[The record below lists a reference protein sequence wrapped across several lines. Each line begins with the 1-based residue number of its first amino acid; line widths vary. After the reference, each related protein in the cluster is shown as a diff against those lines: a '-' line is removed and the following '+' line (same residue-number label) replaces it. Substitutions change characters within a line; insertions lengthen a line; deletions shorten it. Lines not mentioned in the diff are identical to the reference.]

1 LTLFQLPILYVSLLA
16 FCISSILN
24 LVVIRLSKNYST
36 KNKKYEI
43 RLSHKDIPPFGGLAT
58 SFSFFTAT
66 FLLGRAD
73 ENFIVIGICAVII
86 STLGLIDDILN
97 LDWKP
102 KLFIQS
108 LVILYPLIT
117 FNIFI
122 NIESFLNIDFNNS
135 INIVFSLFWI
145 LIVMNSINFID
156 NMDGLTVIV
165 TGSICLQIAF
175 LAYYSEAYKITDITL
190 ILLSTL
196 LGFLIY
202 NFPPAKLYFGDSGT
216 LFIGYM
222 LGFISIIYDW
232 QPSMDGILV
241 SPFSPILF
249 IFSVPVLDFIIVT
262 TYRIR
267 NKKSPTEGGTDHI
280 SHRLLNSG
288 QSPTKVLFEFL
299 LVSFTFYALLILTI
313 SFNGLISYLFALGYF
328 IFFILNYLRYSKL
341 NTLN

>member
-1 LTLFQLPILYVSLLA
+1 M
-16 FCISSILN
+16 
-24 LVVIRLSKNYST
+24 RLSKNYSA

-43 RLSHKDIPPFGGLAT
+43 RLSHKEIPPFGGLAT
-58 SFSFFTAT
+58 SFSFFVAT

-86 STLGLIDDILN
+86 STLGLIDDIFYLN
-97 LDWKP
+97 WKP
-102 KLFIQS
+102 KMFIQS
-108 LVILYPLIT
+108 VVILYPLMT
-117 FNIFI
+117 FDIFI
-122 NIESFLNIDFNNS
+122 NIESFLNIDLNNY
-135 INIVFSLFWI
+135 INIIFSLFWI
-145 LIVMNSINFID
+145 LVVMNSINFID

-175 LAYYSEAYKITDITL
+175 LAYYSEAYKLTDFSL

-202 NFPPAKLYFGDSGT
+202 NFPPARLYFGDSGT
-216 LFIGYM
+216 LFVGYV
-222 LGFISIIYDW
+222 LGFISITYDW

-288 QSPTKVLFEFL
+288 QSQKKVLLEFL

-313 SFNGLISYLFALGYF
+313 SFDGLISYLFAFGYLL
-328 IFFILNYLRYSKL
+328 FFILNYLRYEKL
-341 NTLN
+341 DVLN